1 VIMGIFNKTQKFREA
16 LEGLSREDLFEIIKD
31 QDPELIKQINRIEWV
46 FENKLNHISWSDGT
60 PVIERKL
67 TNRELA
73 LLVDEPFEM
82 DLDLLAA
89 GVSAEHQRQ
98 LHISKDPVVWAKQ
111 FLGAE
116 LRVYQILILRDPGL
130 RKVLRAGRRLGKT
143 FSLAIMLLHYSY
155 THKDGRSLV
164 IAPMKTQ
171 VELIYQEILRIASK
185 NEVVTNSITR
195 KVTSPQF
202 MIQFSNGSTI
212 RFFTSGM
219 KSGGKCLTPD
229 HEVLTTNGW
238 KNVNQ
243 INVGEEIL
251 SWKDGQYFW
260 DTVNNFWEY
269 DYDNNLVVHDGKQ
282 ISFSVTNNHKFAAK
296 TRAPGSKW
304 KDVQADNLKD
314 YYIPTGSISPVAPST
329 NIFSKE
335 ELEIWGWWL
344 SEGSGYIGKMSRIS
358 QTKIYGRER
367 VCQLANTLNIHY
379 TTPKKEIRIKWKPPI
394 FSGINAYDKFIPRE
408 LMTENNLQGLL
419 DGLLSG
425 DGWIRRDGWEY
436 SSSSYQLACDVQEIA
451 VRLGLRANIR
461 EKNILYTPV
470 KGGKPNRHWVVS
482 AYPKTESILSKD
494 NLKKIHYKGKVYCVT
509 VPNTGYFLTRH
520 NGLVHVTGNSDVARG
535 QEAHLIVLDEMDY
548 MHADDLDALYA
559 MLQKTAEDQPDKVMI
574 GASTPTG
581 RRERFWEWCRSP
593 RFTEFWFPSYC
604 FDPKTLITMADGSF
618 KYINEINIGDR
629 VLTEKGPKKV
639 TRTFERQFDGEIFNV
654 KTYGSNCDLLV
665 TGEHPFLAA
674 KRIRRQSKYDWDW
687 TDVSQLQIPSRRNTS
702 SGHVIKSII
711 DIEEIDKK
719 IDLLKY
725 FNEELIEIDD
735 NRVQLKKIH
744 KGGRKFINSLPRYID
759 LDNNLATLL
768 GWYTA
773 EGHLESKDE
782 VNGYKT
788 IGWTL
793 SKKENIE
800 IETIEKALDYL
811 SAGKLNLT
819 YRKDNDSVCL
829 RLNNGPLALLF
840 NLLVGRGSTIKE
852 LHPIIMK
859 SPKEFQNTFLQSY
872 GQGDGYFSKSNS
884 IVFRTS
890 SKLLAKQIQIMCTR
904 VNNNYPSISRS
915 KQPIRAINKKYREYV
930 VSDTYAIEW
939 QLNQDKINIGK
950 KYLDNGEYALL
961 LKSKDL
967 VQYSGLVYNFEV
979 EDTNS
984 YIANGLLVHNC
995 NPYFSKEQEE
1005 EFREQYSPSGYRHEI
1020 EADWGEDSEGVYP
1033 RKFVD
1038 RAFISPSWDYT
1049 PEITSARSFHT
1060 IGVDWDKY
1068 GAGTNIVIVETCA
1081 ENYEDTRFRGKSRIC
1096 YREEIPRS
1104 EYTLTKAV
1112 DRIIELNRAF
1122 NPKHIYVDRG
1132 YGEVQVELLKKY
1144 GVENPYSGLRDKVK
1158 GISFG
1163 ESIDVRD
1170 PYTKLMIKKEMKP
1183 FMVDNLRQFLEKER
1197 ILIPESD
1204 EEIYMQLISYV
1215 VIRTTQ
1221 TGRPVFEAAGSAM
1234 DHAHDALMLAL
1245 LAITQNYG
1253 EFSQGNYA
1261 TRTESFSN
1269 EFFMPKQN
1277 NSDSEDDK
1285 PKFVISGRANALNS
1299 TGSFKRSTSSK
1310 KTRKMF

>member
-1 VIMGIFNKTQKFREA
+1 MIMGIFNKTQKFREA

-46 FENKLNHISWSDGT
+46 FENKLNHISWTDGT

-98 LHISKDPVVWAKQ
+98 LHISRDPVVWAKQ

-185 NEVVTNSITR
+185 NEVVTNSISR

-219 KSGGKCLTPD
+219 KSGGK
-229 HEVLTTNGW
+229 
-238 KNVNQ
+238 
-243 INVGEEIL
+243 
-251 SWKDGQYFW
+251 
-260 DTVNNFWEY
+260 
-269 DYDNNLVVHDGKQ
+269 
-282 ISFSVTNNHKFAAK
+282 
-296 TRAPGSKW
+296 
-304 KDVQADNLKD
+304 
-314 YYIPTGSISPVAPST
+314 
-329 NIFSKE
+329 
-335 ELEIWGWWL
+335 
-344 SEGSGYIGKMSRIS
+344 
-358 QTKIYGRER
+358 
-367 VCQLANTLNIHY
+367 
-379 TTPKKEIRIKWKPPI
+379 
-394 FSGINAYDKFIPRE
+394 
-408 LMTENNLQGLL
+408 
-419 DGLLSG
+419 
-425 DGWIRRDGWEY
+425 
-436 SSSSYQLACDVQEIA
+436 
-451 VRLGLRANIR
+451 
-461 EKNILYTPV
+461 
-470 KGGKPNRHWVVS
+470 
-482 AYPKTESILSKD
+482 
-494 NLKKIHYKGKVYCVT
+494 
-509 VPNTGYFLTRH
+509 
-520 NGLVHVTGNSDVARG
+520 SDVARG

-593 RFTEFWFPSYC
+593 RFTEFWFPSY
-604 FDPKTLITMADGSF
+604 
-618 KYINEINIGDR
+618 
-629 VLTEKGPKKV
+629 
-639 TRTFERQFDGEIFNV
+639 
-654 KTYGSNCDLLV
+654 
-665 TGEHPFLAA
+665 
-674 KRIRRQSKYDWDW
+674 
-687 TDVSQLQIPSRRNTS
+687 
-702 SGHVIKSII
+702 
-711 DIEEIDKK
+711 
-719 IDLLKY
+719 
-725 FNEELIEIDD
+725 
-735 NRVQLKKIH
+735 
-744 KGGRKFINSLPRYID
+744 
-759 LDNNLATLL
+759 
-768 GWYTA
+768 
-773 EGHLESKDE
+773 
-782 VNGYKT
+782 
-788 IGWTL
+788 
-793 SKKENIE
+793 
-800 IETIEKALDYL
+800 
-811 SAGKLNLT
+811 
-819 YRKDNDSVCL
+819 
-829 RLNNGPLALLF
+829 
-840 NLLVGRGSTIKE
+840 
-852 LHPIIMK
+852 
-859 SPKEFQNTFLQSY
+859 
-872 GQGDGYFSKSNS
+872 
-884 IVFRTS
+884 
-890 SKLLAKQIQIMCTR
+890 
-904 VNNNYPSISRS
+904 
-915 KQPIRAINKKYREYV
+915 
-930 VSDTYAIEW
+930 
-939 QLNQDKINIGK
+939 
-950 KYLDNGEYALL
+950 
-961 LKSKDL
+961 
-967 VQYSGLVYNFEV
+967 
-979 EDTNS
+979 
-984 YIANGLLVHNC
+984 C

-1277 NSDSEDDK
+1277 SSDSGEEK
-1285 PKFVISGRANALNS
+1285 SKFVITGRANALNS

>member
-1 VIMGIFNKTQKFREA
+1 MGIFNKTQKFREA

-67 TNRELA
+67 TNKELA

-219 KSGGKCLTPD
+219 KSGGK
-229 HEVLTTNGW
+229 
-238 KNVNQ
+238 
-243 INVGEEIL
+243 
-251 SWKDGQYFW
+251 
-260 DTVNNFWEY
+260 
-269 DYDNNLVVHDGKQ
+269 
-282 ISFSVTNNHKFAAK
+282 
-296 TRAPGSKW
+296 
-304 KDVQADNLKD
+304 
-314 YYIPTGSISPVAPST
+314 
-329 NIFSKE
+329 
-335 ELEIWGWWL
+335 
-344 SEGSGYIGKMSRIS
+344 
-358 QTKIYGRER
+358 
-367 VCQLANTLNIHY
+367 
-379 TTPKKEIRIKWKPPI
+379 
-394 FSGINAYDKFIPRE
+394 
-408 LMTENNLQGLL
+408 
-419 DGLLSG
+419 
-425 DGWIRRDGWEY
+425 
-436 SSSSYQLACDVQEIA
+436 
-451 VRLGLRANIR
+451 
-461 EKNILYTPV
+461 
-470 KGGKPNRHWVVS
+470 
-482 AYPKTESILSKD
+482 
-494 NLKKIHYKGKVYCVT
+494 
-509 VPNTGYFLTRH
+509 
-520 NGLVHVTGNSDVARG
+520 SDVARG

-593 RFTEFWFPSYC
+593 RFTEFWFPSY
-604 FDPKTLITMADGSF
+604 
-618 KYINEINIGDR
+618 
-629 VLTEKGPKKV
+629 
-639 TRTFERQFDGEIFNV
+639 
-654 KTYGSNCDLLV
+654 
-665 TGEHPFLAA
+665 
-674 KRIRRQSKYDWDW
+674 
-687 TDVSQLQIPSRRNTS
+687 
-702 SGHVIKSII
+702 
-711 DIEEIDKK
+711 
-719 IDLLKY
+719 
-725 FNEELIEIDD
+725 
-735 NRVQLKKIH
+735 
-744 KGGRKFINSLPRYID
+744 
-759 LDNNLATLL
+759 
-768 GWYTA
+768 
-773 EGHLESKDE
+773 
-782 VNGYKT
+782 
-788 IGWTL
+788 
-793 SKKENIE
+793 
-800 IETIEKALDYL
+800 
-811 SAGKLNLT
+811 
-819 YRKDNDSVCL
+819 
-829 RLNNGPLALLF
+829 
-840 NLLVGRGSTIKE
+840 
-852 LHPIIMK
+852 
-859 SPKEFQNTFLQSY
+859 
-872 GQGDGYFSKSNS
+872 
-884 IVFRTS
+884 
-890 SKLLAKQIQIMCTR
+890 
-904 VNNNYPSISRS
+904 
-915 KQPIRAINKKYREYV
+915 
-930 VSDTYAIEW
+930 
-939 QLNQDKINIGK
+939 
-950 KYLDNGEYALL
+950 
-961 LKSKDL
+961 
-967 VQYSGLVYNFEV
+967 
-979 EDTNS
+979 
-984 YIANGLLVHNC
+984 C

-1277 NSDSEDDK
+1277 SSDSEEEK
-1285 PKFVISGRANALNS
+1285 SKFVITGRANALNP

-1310 KTRKMF
+1310 KIRKMF

>member
-1 VIMGIFNKTQKFREA
+1 MIMGIFNKTQKFREA

-67 TNRELA
+67 TNKELA

-98 LHISKDPVVWAKQ
+98 LHISRDPVVWAKQ

-185 NEVVTNSITR
+185 NEVVTNSISR

-219 KSGGKCLTPD
+219 KSGGK
-229 HEVLTTNGW
+229 
-238 KNVNQ
+238 
-243 INVGEEIL
+243 
-251 SWKDGQYFW
+251 
-260 DTVNNFWEY
+260 
-269 DYDNNLVVHDGKQ
+269 
-282 ISFSVTNNHKFAAK
+282 
-296 TRAPGSKW
+296 
-304 KDVQADNLKD
+304 
-314 YYIPTGSISPVAPST
+314 
-329 NIFSKE
+329 
-335 ELEIWGWWL
+335 
-344 SEGSGYIGKMSRIS
+344 
-358 QTKIYGRER
+358 
-367 VCQLANTLNIHY
+367 
-379 TTPKKEIRIKWKPPI
+379 
-394 FSGINAYDKFIPRE
+394 
-408 LMTENNLQGLL
+408 
-419 DGLLSG
+419 
-425 DGWIRRDGWEY
+425 
-436 SSSSYQLACDVQEIA
+436 
-451 VRLGLRANIR
+451 
-461 EKNILYTPV
+461 
-470 KGGKPNRHWVVS
+470 
-482 AYPKTESILSKD
+482 
-494 NLKKIHYKGKVYCVT
+494 
-509 VPNTGYFLTRH
+509 
-520 NGLVHVTGNSDVARG
+520 SDVARG

-604 FDPKTLITMADGSF
+604 
-618 KYINEINIGDR
+618 
-629 VLTEKGPKKV
+629 
-639 TRTFERQFDGEIFNV
+639 
-654 KTYGSNCDLLV
+654 
-665 TGEHPFLAA
+665 
-674 KRIRRQSKYDWDW
+674 
-687 TDVSQLQIPSRRNTS
+687 
-702 SGHVIKSII
+702 
-711 DIEEIDKK
+711 
-719 IDLLKY
+719 
-725 FNEELIEIDD
+725 
-735 NRVQLKKIH
+735 
-744 KGGRKFINSLPRYID
+744 
-759 LDNNLATLL
+759 
-768 GWYTA
+768 
-773 EGHLESKDE
+773 
-782 VNGYKT
+782 
-788 IGWTL
+788 
-793 SKKENIE
+793 
-800 IETIEKALDYL
+800 
-811 SAGKLNLT
+811 
-819 YRKDNDSVCL
+819 
-829 RLNNGPLALLF
+829 
-840 NLLVGRGSTIKE
+840 
-852 LHPIIMK
+852 
-859 SPKEFQNTFLQSY
+859 
-872 GQGDGYFSKSNS
+872 
-884 IVFRTS
+884 
-890 SKLLAKQIQIMCTR
+890 
-904 VNNNYPSISRS
+904 
-915 KQPIRAINKKYREYV
+915 
-930 VSDTYAIEW
+930 
-939 QLNQDKINIGK
+939 
-950 KYLDNGEYALL
+950 
-961 LKSKDL
+961 
-967 VQYSGLVYNFEV
+967 
-979 EDTNS
+979 
-984 YIANGLLVHNC
+984 

-1038 RAFISPSWDYT
+1038 RAFVAPPWDYI

-1068 GAGTNIVIVETCA
+1068 GAGTNIVVVETCA
-1081 ENYEDTRFRGKSRIC
+1081 ENYEDHRFRGKSRIC

-1158 GISFG
+1158 GIGFG

-1197 ILIPESD
+1197 ILVPESD
-1204 EEIYMQLISYV
+1204 EELYMQLISYV

-1277 NSDSEDDK
+1277 SSDSEEEK
-1285 PKFVISGRANALNS
+1285 SKFVITGRANALNS

>member
-1 VIMGIFNKTQKFREA
+1 MGIFSKTQQFREA
-16 LEGLSREDLFEIIKD
+16 LESLSREDLFEIIKD

-67 TNRELA
+67 TNKELA

-89 GVSAEHQRQ
+89 GVNAEHQRQ
-98 LHISKDPVVWAKQ
+98 LHISRDPVVWAKQ

-185 NEVVTNSITR
+185 NEVVTNSISR

-219 KSGGKCLTPD
+219 KSGGK
-229 HEVLTTNGW
+229 
-238 KNVNQ
+238 
-243 INVGEEIL
+243 
-251 SWKDGQYFW
+251 
-260 DTVNNFWEY
+260 
-269 DYDNNLVVHDGKQ
+269 
-282 ISFSVTNNHKFAAK
+282 
-296 TRAPGSKW
+296 
-304 KDVQADNLKD
+304 
-314 YYIPTGSISPVAPST
+314 
-329 NIFSKE
+329 
-335 ELEIWGWWL
+335 
-344 SEGSGYIGKMSRIS
+344 
-358 QTKIYGRER
+358 
-367 VCQLANTLNIHY
+367 
-379 TTPKKEIRIKWKPPI
+379 
-394 FSGINAYDKFIPRE
+394 
-408 LMTENNLQGLL
+408 
-419 DGLLSG
+419 
-425 DGWIRRDGWEY
+425 
-436 SSSSYQLACDVQEIA
+436 
-451 VRLGLRANIR
+451 
-461 EKNILYTPV
+461 
-470 KGGKPNRHWVVS
+470 
-482 AYPKTESILSKD
+482 
-494 NLKKIHYKGKVYCVT
+494 
-509 VPNTGYFLTRH
+509 
-520 NGLVHVTGNSDVARG
+520 SDVARG

-604 FDPKTLITMADGSF
+604 
-618 KYINEINIGDR
+618 
-629 VLTEKGPKKV
+629 
-639 TRTFERQFDGEIFNV
+639 
-654 KTYGSNCDLLV
+654 
-665 TGEHPFLAA
+665 
-674 KRIRRQSKYDWDW
+674 
-687 TDVSQLQIPSRRNTS
+687 
-702 SGHVIKSII
+702 
-711 DIEEIDKK
+711 
-719 IDLLKY
+719 
-725 FNEELIEIDD
+725 
-735 NRVQLKKIH
+735 
-744 KGGRKFINSLPRYID
+744 
-759 LDNNLATLL
+759 
-768 GWYTA
+768 
-773 EGHLESKDE
+773 
-782 VNGYKT
+782 
-788 IGWTL
+788 
-793 SKKENIE
+793 
-800 IETIEKALDYL
+800 
-811 SAGKLNLT
+811 
-819 YRKDNDSVCL
+819 
-829 RLNNGPLALLF
+829 
-840 NLLVGRGSTIKE
+840 
-852 LHPIIMK
+852 
-859 SPKEFQNTFLQSY
+859 
-872 GQGDGYFSKSNS
+872 
-884 IVFRTS
+884 
-890 SKLLAKQIQIMCTR
+890 
-904 VNNNYPSISRS
+904 
-915 KQPIRAINKKYREYV
+915 
-930 VSDTYAIEW
+930 
-939 QLNQDKINIGK
+939 
-950 KYLDNGEYALL
+950 
-961 LKSKDL
+961 
-967 VQYSGLVYNFEV
+967 
-979 EDTNS
+979 
-984 YIANGLLVHNC
+984 

-1038 RAFISPSWDYT
+1038 RAFVAPPWDYI

-1068 GAGTNIVIVETCA
+1068 GAGTNIVVVETCA
-1081 ENYEDTRFRGKSRIC
+1081 ENYEDHRFRGKSRIC

-1158 GISFG
+1158 GIGFG

-1197 ILIPESD
+1197 ILVPESD
-1204 EEIYMQLISYV
+1204 EELYMQLISYV

-1277 NSDSEDDK
+1277 SSDSEEEK
-1285 PKFVISGRANALNS
+1285 SKFVITGRANALNS

>member
-1 VIMGIFNKTQKFREA
+1 MGIFNKTQKFREA

-46 FENKLNHISWSDGT
+46 FENKLNHISWTDGT

-98 LHISKDPVVWAKQ
+98 LHISRDPVVWAKQ

-185 NEVVTNSITR
+185 NEVVTNSISR

-219 KSGGKCLTPD
+219 KSGGK
-229 HEVLTTNGW
+229 
-238 KNVNQ
+238 
-243 INVGEEIL
+243 
-251 SWKDGQYFW
+251 
-260 DTVNNFWEY
+260 
-269 DYDNNLVVHDGKQ
+269 
-282 ISFSVTNNHKFAAK
+282 
-296 TRAPGSKW
+296 
-304 KDVQADNLKD
+304 
-314 YYIPTGSISPVAPST
+314 
-329 NIFSKE
+329 
-335 ELEIWGWWL
+335 
-344 SEGSGYIGKMSRIS
+344 
-358 QTKIYGRER
+358 
-367 VCQLANTLNIHY
+367 
-379 TTPKKEIRIKWKPPI
+379 
-394 FSGINAYDKFIPRE
+394 
-408 LMTENNLQGLL
+408 
-419 DGLLSG
+419 
-425 DGWIRRDGWEY
+425 
-436 SSSSYQLACDVQEIA
+436 
-451 VRLGLRANIR
+451 
-461 EKNILYTPV
+461 
-470 KGGKPNRHWVVS
+470 
-482 AYPKTESILSKD
+482 
-494 NLKKIHYKGKVYCVT
+494 
-509 VPNTGYFLTRH
+509 
-520 NGLVHVTGNSDVARG
+520 SDVARG

-604 FDPKTLITMADGSF
+604 
-618 KYINEINIGDR
+618 
-629 VLTEKGPKKV
+629 
-639 TRTFERQFDGEIFNV
+639 
-654 KTYGSNCDLLV
+654 
-665 TGEHPFLAA
+665 
-674 KRIRRQSKYDWDW
+674 
-687 TDVSQLQIPSRRNTS
+687 
-702 SGHVIKSII
+702 
-711 DIEEIDKK
+711 
-719 IDLLKY
+719 
-725 FNEELIEIDD
+725 
-735 NRVQLKKIH
+735 
-744 KGGRKFINSLPRYID
+744 
-759 LDNNLATLL
+759 
-768 GWYTA
+768 
-773 EGHLESKDE
+773 
-782 VNGYKT
+782 
-788 IGWTL
+788 
-793 SKKENIE
+793 
-800 IETIEKALDYL
+800 
-811 SAGKLNLT
+811 
-819 YRKDNDSVCL
+819 
-829 RLNNGPLALLF
+829 
-840 NLLVGRGSTIKE
+840 
-852 LHPIIMK
+852 
-859 SPKEFQNTFLQSY
+859 
-872 GQGDGYFSKSNS
+872 
-884 IVFRTS
+884 
-890 SKLLAKQIQIMCTR
+890 
-904 VNNNYPSISRS
+904 
-915 KQPIRAINKKYREYV
+915 
-930 VSDTYAIEW
+930 
-939 QLNQDKINIGK
+939 
-950 KYLDNGEYALL
+950 
-961 LKSKDL
+961 
-967 VQYSGLVYNFEV
+967 
-979 EDTNS
+979 
-984 YIANGLLVHNC
+984 

-1038 RAFISPSWDYT
+1038 RAFVAPSWDYI

-1068 GAGTNIVIVETCA
+1068 GAGTNIVVVETCA
-1081 ENYEDTRFRGKSRIC
+1081 ENYEDHRFRGKSRIC

-1158 GISFG
+1158 GIGFG

-1197 ILIPESD
+1197 ILVPESD
-1204 EEIYMQLISYV
+1204 EELYMQLISYV

-1277 NSDSEDDK
+1277 NSDSGEEK
-1285 PKFVISGRANALNS
+1285 SKFVITGRANALNS